1 MDKSTV
7 SLSQMQLMMKN
18 VDRVRDQT
26 VILSI
31 NNTN

>member
-1 MDKSTV
+1 MDESTV